1 MYEENMN
8 KNNCEDF
15 KLEFLANNWQINT
28 TINYFPAQSALPQL
42 YSICC
47 YFVDFNQSHMV

>member
-8 KNNCEDF
+8 KKNCEDF

-28 TINYFPAQSALPQL
+28 TMNYFPAQSALPQL